1 MLVVEVITKL
11 NSFVLKLDIILQN
24 DIKTTI
30 KLKVKT
36 QVSYHFAFNKTEV
49 RLFLVLWS
57 LKHRVILYVYIL
69 SCLAAPFSFI
79 FIYSSSRRVIE

>member
-11 NSFVLKLDIILQN
+11 NSFVLKLNLILQN
-24 DIKTTI
+24 DIETTI

-36 QVSYHFAFNKTEV
+36 QVSYNFSFNKTEV

-57 LKHRVILYVYIL
+57 LKHRVILYVYKL
-69 SCLAAPFSFI
+69 SCLVAPFSFI
-79 FIYSSSRRVIE
+79 KESN